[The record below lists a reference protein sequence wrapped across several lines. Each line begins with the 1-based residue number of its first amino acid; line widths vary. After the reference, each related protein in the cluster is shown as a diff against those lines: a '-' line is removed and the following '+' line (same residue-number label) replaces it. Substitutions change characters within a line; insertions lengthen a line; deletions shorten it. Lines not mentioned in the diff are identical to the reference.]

1 MKKLFLLF
9 ALMGGLFIASPNAQ
23 VVNAGNIEEVEEIVY
38 PSNVVIDT
46 LENGDIIADVLEGN
60 VGDKVTFKVSPYVL
74 YKVEEV
80 KVNGVTITPNN
91 DGIYEF
97 LLVEGENK
105 VSATFV
111 VNKAEL
117 ETIAGVLADAR
128 NGDWSQIFTLDNM
141 LTFISWMITTLLSSG
156 FFITLI
162 KSKKIQSKTTGEISG
177 AIELLINSKF
187 GEMTENFLNNAVAPI
202 MEKYNVSIE
211 YMEKTMKALSR
222 CFVEAQKNT
231 PESRLAIM
239 EILTDLDVNQK
250 GLKEEVR
257 EIIEQEVA
265 RSKAE
270 TDKLTQDLEALKR
283 ANIEMTTTAKTIE
296 DENNYGEI

>member
-9 ALMGGLFIASPNAQ
+9 ALIGGLFIVNPN
-23 VVNAGNIEEVEEIVY
+23 VELVSAGNIEETIY
-38 PSNVVIDT
+38 PSNVVVDT
-46 LENGDIIADVLEGN
+46 IENGDIIVDVLEGN

-74 YKVEEV
+74 YKVETV
-80 KVNGVTITPNN
+80 TVNGVAITPNN

-128 NGDWSQIFTLDNM
+128 NGDWSNIFTLDNM
-141 LTFISWMITTLLSSG
+141 LTFISWIITTLLSSG

-162 KSKKIQSKTTGEISG
+162 KSKKIQSKTASEISG
-177 AIELLINSKF
+177 AVEVLINSKF
-187 GEMTENFLNNAVAPI
+187 GEMAEKFLKDAIMPI

-239 EILTDLDVNQK
+239 EILTDLDTNQK
-250 GLKEEVR
+250 NLKDEVR
-257 EIIEQEVA
+257 EIIEKEVA
-265 RSKAE
+265 KSKEE
-270 TDKLTQDLEALKR
+270 TAKLTQDLEELKR
-283 ANIEMTTTAKTIE
+283 ANKEMTSTAKTNE
-296 DENNYGEI
+296 DDNYGQI

>member
-9 ALMGGLFIASPNAQ
+9 ALIGGMFAFSS
-23 VVNAGNIEEVEEIVY
+23 NIELVSAEEEIVY
-38 PSNVVIDT
+38 ASNVVVDT
-46 LENGDIIADVLEGN
+46 IENGDIIVDVLEGN

-74 YKVEEV
+74 YKVETV
-80 KVNGVTITPNN
+80 TVNGVAVTPNN

-162 KSKKIQSKTTGEISG
+162 KSKKIQSKTAGEISG
-177 AIELLINSKF
+177 AVEVLINSKF
-187 GEMTENFLNNAVAPI
+187 GEMTENFLNNTVMPI
-202 MEKYNVSIE
+202 MDKYNVN
-211 YMEKTMKALSR
+211 MEFMDKTMKAMAR
-222 CFVEAQKNT
+222 CFMLAQENT
-231 PESRLAIM
+231 PEARLAIV
-239 EILTDLDVNQK
+239 EELTKLNNNEKDLR
-250 GLKEEVR
+250 EEVK
-257 EIIEQEVA
+257 EIIEKEVA
-265 RSKAE
+265 KSKEE
-270 TDKLTQDLEALKR
+270 TAKLTQDLEDLKR
-283 ANIEMTTTAKTIE
+283 ANQEITSTASKE
-296 DENNYGEI
+296 DEEYGQI

>member
-1 MKKLFLLF
+1 MKKVCLLF
-9 ALMGGLFIASPNAQ
+9 ALISGLFMFNPKVELISAEEITQN
-23 VVNAGNIEEVEEIVY
+23 EEVVY
-38 PSNVVIDT
+38 SSNVVIDNI
-46 LENGDIIADVLEGN
+46 ENGDIIVDVLEGN

-74 YKVEEV
+74 YKVETV
-80 KVNGVTITPNN
+80 TVNGVAITPNN

-105 VSATFV
+105 VNATFV

-141 LTFISWMITTLLSSG
+141 LTFISWIITTLLSSG

-162 KSKKIQSKTTGEISG
+162 KSKKIQSKTASEISG
-177 AIELLINSKF
+177 AVEVLINSKF
-187 GEMTENFLNNAVAPI
+187 GEMAETFLKNTIMPI

-231 PESRLAIM
+231 PESRLTIM
-239 EILTDLDVNQK
+239 EILTDLDTNQK
-250 GLKEEVR
+250 NLKDEVR
-257 EIIEQEVA
+257 EIIEKEVA
-265 RSKAE
+265 KSKEE
-270 TDKLTQDLEALKR
+270 TAKLTKDLENLKR
-283 ANIEMTTTAKTIE
+283 ANQEMTSTEKVKE
-296 DENNYGEI
+296 DEEYGQI

>member
-1 MKKLFLLF
+1 MKKIFLLF
-9 ALMGGLFIASPNAQ
+9 ALIGGMFAFNTNVQLVSA
-23 VVNAGNIEEVEEIVY
+23 EEVVAYE
-38 PSNVVIDT
+38 SNVVVDAI
-46 LENGDIIADVLEGN
+46 ENGDIIIDITEGN

-80 KVNGVTITPNN
+80 KVNGATITPNN

-162 KSKKIQSKTTGEISG
+162 KSKKIQSKTAGEISG
-177 AIELLINSKF
+177 AVELLINSKF
-187 GEMTENFLNNAVAPI
+187 GEMAESFLNNTVMPI
-202 MEKYNVSIE
+202 MEKYNVN
-211 YMEKTMKALSR
+211 MEFMDKTMKAMAR
-222 CFVEAQKNT
+222 CFVLAQENT
-231 PESRLAIM
+231 PEARLAIV
-239 EILTDLDVNQK
+239 EELTKLNNNEKDLRD
-250 GLKEEVR
+250 EVKQ
-257 EIIEQEVA
+257 IIEKEVA
-265 RSKAE
+265 KSKAE
-270 TDKLTQDLEALKR
+270 TDKLSQDLEDLKK
-283 ANIEMTTTAKTIE
+283 ANQELNFTANKE
-296 DENNYGEI
+296 DEDYGEI

>member
-1 MKKLFLLF
+1 MKKIFLLF
-9 ALMGGLFIASPNAQ
+9 ALIGGMFAFNTNVQLVSA
-23 VVNAGNIEEVEEIVY
+23 EEVVAYE
-38 PSNVVIDT
+38 SNVVIDT
-46 LENGDIIADVLEGN
+46 IENGDIIIDVTEGN

-162 KSKKIQSKTTGEISG
+162 KSKKIQSKTAGEISG
-177 AIELLINSKF
+177 AVELLINSKF
-187 GEMTENFLNNAVAPI
+187 GEMAEAFLNNTVMPI
-202 MEKYNVSIE
+202 MEKYNVN
-211 YMEKTMKALSR
+211 MEFMDKTMKAMAR
-222 CFVEAQKNT
+222 CFVLAQENT
-231 PESRLAIM
+231 PEARLAIV
-239 EILTDLDVNQK
+239 EELTKLNNNEKDLRD
-250 GLKEEVR
+250 EVKQ
-257 EIIEQEVA
+257 IIEKEVA
-265 RSKAE
+265 KSKAE
-270 TDKLTQDLEALKR
+270 TDKLSQDLEDLKK
-283 ANIEMTTTAKTIE
+283 ANQELNFTTNKE
-296 DENNYGEI
+296 DEDYGEI

>member
-9 ALMGGLFIASPNAQ
+9 ALIGGLFIVNPN
-23 VVNAGNIEEVEEIVY
+23 VELVSAGNIEETIY
-38 PSNVVIDT
+38 PSNVVVDT
-46 LENGDIIADVLEGN
+46 IENGDIIVDVLEGN

-74 YKVEEV
+74 YKVETV
-80 KVNGVTITPNN
+80 TVNGVAITPNN

-128 NGDWSQIFTLDNM
+128 NGDWSNIFTLDNM
-141 LTFISWMITTLLSSG
+141 LTFISWIITTLLSSG

-162 KSKKIQSKTTGEISG
+162 KSKKIQSKTASEISG
-177 AIELLINSKF
+177 AVEVLINSKF
-187 GEMTENFLNNAVAPI
+187 GEMAEKFLKDAIMPI

-239 EILTDLDVNQK
+239 EILTDLDTNQK
-250 GLKEEVR
+250 NLKDEVR
-257 EIIEQEVA
+257 EIIEKEVA
-265 RSKAE
+265 KSKEE
-270 TDKLTQDLEALKR
+270 TAKLTQDLEDLKR
-283 ANIEMTTTAKTIE
+283 ANKEMTSTAKTNE
-296 DENNYGEI
+296 DDNYGQI

>member
-9 ALMGGLFIASPNAQ
+9 ALIGGMFAFGS
-23 VVNAGNIEEVEEIVY
+23 NIELVSAEEEIVY
-38 PSNVVIDT
+38 SSNVVVDT
-46 LENGDIIADVLEGN
+46 IENGDIIVDVLEGN

-74 YKVEEV
+74 YKVETV
-80 KVNGVTITPNN
+80 TVNGVAITPNN

-162 KSKKIQSKTTGEISG
+162 KSKKIQSKTAGEISG
-177 AIELLINSKF
+177 AVELLINSKF
-187 GEMTENFLNNAVAPI
+187 GEMAESFLNNTVMPI
-202 MEKYNVSIE
+202 MEKYNVN
-211 YMEKTMKALSR
+211 MEFMDKTMKAMAR
-222 CFVEAQKNT
+222 CFVLAQENT
-231 PESRLAIM
+231 PEARLAIV
-239 EILTDLDVNQK
+239 EELTKLNNNEKDLRD
-250 GLKEEVR
+250 EVKQ
-257 EIIEQEVA
+257 IIEKEVA
-265 RSKAE
+265 KSKAE
-270 TDKLTQDLEALKR
+270 TDKLSQDLEDLKK
-283 ANIEMTTTAKTIE
+283 ANQELNFTANKE
-296 DENNYGEI
+296 DEDYGEI

>member
-9 ALMGGLFIASPNAQ
+9 ALIGGMFAFGS
-23 VVNAGNIEEVEEIVY
+23 NIELVSAEEEIVY
-38 PSNVVIDT
+38 SSNVVVDT
-46 LENGDIIADVLEGN
+46 IENGDIIVDVLEGN

-74 YKVEEV
+74 YKVETV
-80 KVNGVTITPNN
+80 TVNGVAITPNN

-162 KSKKIQSKTTGEISG
+162 KSKKIQSKTASEISG
-177 AIELLINSKF
+177 TIEVLINSKF
-187 GEMTENFLNNAVAPI
+187 GDMTENFLKNTVMPI
-202 MEKYNVSIE
+202 MDKYNVN
-211 YMEKTMKALSR
+211 MEFMDKTMKAMAR
-222 CFVEAQKNT
+222 CFMLAQENT
-231 PESRLAIM
+231 PEARLAIV
-239 EILTDLDVNQK
+239 EELTKLNNNEKDLR
-250 GLKEEVR
+250 EEVK
-257 EIIEQEVA
+257 EIIEKEVA
-265 RSKAE
+265 KSKEE
-270 TDKLTQDLEALKR
+270 TAKLTQDLEDLKR
-283 ANIEMTTTAKTIE
+283 ANQEITSTASKE
-296 DENNYGEI
+296 DEDYGEI